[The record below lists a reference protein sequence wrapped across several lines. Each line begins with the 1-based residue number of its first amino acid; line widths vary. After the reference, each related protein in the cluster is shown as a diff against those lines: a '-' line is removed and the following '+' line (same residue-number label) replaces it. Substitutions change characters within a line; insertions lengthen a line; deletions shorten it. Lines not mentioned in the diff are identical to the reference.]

1 MDQEK
6 LKEAIKKGENELKD
20 KLPQQEE
27 LVTLSKQELDDL
39 IESVRREASE
49 KIAEAVSQVDK
60 LRVKYEQQE
69 AESYLNRRGS
79 PTNSKIVVHPNRD
92 FGPPDGM
99 DLIAKEHSAKLK
111 NKAARF
117 VTGRPEIRSLRR
129 SQGYEPIKDE
139 DGAEVRYMDS
149 VLMAMPERKYQEEIA
164 KPIAER
170 KAVNRRAVVERFK
183 GSAEN
188 AGVKVDGDGIKYD
201 VGE

>member
-6 LKEAIKKGENELKD
+6 LKAAIKKGENELKD
-20 KLPQQEE
+20 NLPEKDE
-27 LVTLSKQELDDL
+27 LVTLSKKELDDL
-39 IESVRREASE
+39 IETVRKDAAE
-49 KIAEAVSQVDK
+49 KVDEAVSQVEK
-60 LRVKYEQQE
+60 LKIKYEQQE
-69 AESYLNRRGS
+69 AESYLKRRGEE
-79 PTNSKIVVHPNRD
+79 TNSKITVRPNRD

-117 VTGRPEIRSLRR
+117 VTDRPEIRSLRR
-129 SQGYEPIKDE
+129 SQGYEPIRDG

-164 KPIAER
+164 QPIAER